1 MTVEVKSVSEM
12 PPRQLSCGLDFCS
25 VPDIRSS
32 LTVAS
37 EAGYNFVCFPI
48 VHPRFKREFIGGKCK
63 GRDGP
68 FTRSDLILPGSDWN
82 TLIVGKISSYIDVD
96 CLVPAQRKQY
106 EAAFIQE
113 LQYASHLCLPAVMV
127 SLHGLNITNL
137 ARLLNNKIQS
147 NCSYQIW
154 VHVPMEC
161 PSVGSKNYYLNENDG
176 SEKEDVLKPCTWN
189 WWRKFHSL
197 ANWESKLGLALE
209 ITSDIPTEEEIIRWM
224 GEPIKCILI
233 STAVFITNKSGYPV
247 LSRAHQALV
256 KTLASLDVQVVIKGA
271 IRHGQIKYYQQ
282 YLEHLWQNP
291 LHSDP
296 LQAFA
301 RGYEDYLQCPLQP
314 LMDNL
319 ESQTYEVFE
328 KDPVKYNEYQRAI
341 YCALLDRVPFEE
353 KENAVQVVM
362 VVGAG
367 RGPLVRASLNAA
379 QKADRKI
386 RIYAVEKNPN
396 AVVTLQAQQKEV
408 WGDQVTVVSC
418 DMRDWKAPEKADI
431 LISELLGSFGDNELS
446 PECLDGAQSF
456 LKDDGISIPCSY
468 TSYLC
473 PVQSSKLY
481 SEVRLCKEKD
491 KHPLH
496 PFESPYVVHLQNK
509 FQLSPPQT
517 LFSFHHPNRDEIIDN
532 TRYEC
537 RSYKVNQDAVL
548 HGFSGYFE
556 TVLYKNITLSILPE
570 TYTKGMF
577 SWFPIFFPIREPVHV
592 KGGDTLEVH
601 FWRCISKKGVWY
613 EWCVT
618 QPVPGPIH
626 NPNGRSY
633 IIGL

>member
-1 MTVEVKSVSEM
+1 MSKSEI

-25 VPDIRSS
+25 VPDIRSA
-32 LTVAS
+32 LQVAS
-37 EAGYNFVCFPI
+37 DAGYNFVCFPI
-48 VHPRFKREFIGGKCK
+48 VHPRFKREFLTGKCK
-63 GRDGP
+63 DRSGP
-68 FTRSDLILPGSDWN
+68 FTRSDLILPGTDWN
-82 TLIVGKISSYIDVD
+82 TLIVGKISPYIDVD
-96 CLVPAQRKQY
+96 CPLPAQRKQY
-106 EAAFIQE
+106 EAAFLQE
-113 LQYASHLCLPAVMV
+113 LQYASHLSLPAIMV
-127 SLHGLNITNL
+127 TLRGKNITNL
-137 ARLLNNKIQS
+137 ARILSNKVQAS
-147 NCSYQIW
+147 CSYQIW

-161 PSVGSKNYYLNENDG
+161 PSVGASHYRGDGDEQDERIAKEN
-176 SEKEDVLKPCTWN
+176 TWY
-189 WWRKFHSL
+189 WWKQFHSL
-197 ANWESKLGLALE
+197 ANWEAKLGLALE
-209 ITSDIPTEEEIIRWM
+209 VTSDIPTEEEITRWM
-224 GEPIKCILI
+224 GEPIKCLIL

-247 LSRAHQALV
+247 LSRAHQVLM
-256 KTLASLDVQVVIKGA
+256 KTMASLDVQVVIKGA
-271 IRHGQIKYYQQ
+271 IRHGHIKFYQQ

-291 LHSDP
+291 LHIDP

-341 YCALLDRVPFEE
+341 YSALLDRVPFEE
-353 KENAVQVVM
+353 KENNVQVVM

-379 QKADRKI
+379 QKADRRIK
-386 RIYAVEKNPN
+386 IYAVEKNPN
-396 AVVTLQAQQKEV
+396 AVVTLQAQQSEV
-408 WGDQVTVVSC
+408 WGSQVTVVSC
-418 DMRDWKAPEKADI
+418 DMRDWVAPEKADI
-431 LISELLGSFGDNELS
+431 LVSELLGSFGDNELS

-456 LKDDGISIPCSY
+456 LKEDGISIPCNY

-473 PVQSSKLY
+473 PVQSPKLY
-481 SEVRLCKEKD
+481 AEVRLCKEKD

-509 FQLSPPQT
+509 YQLAPPQA
-517 LFSFHHPNRDEIIDN
+517 LFTFHHPNRDEIIDN
-532 TRYEC
+532 ARYEC
-537 RSYKVNQDAVL
+537 RTYKISQDAVL

-577 SWFPIFFPIREPVHV
+577 SWFPIFFPLRQPVQV
-592 KGGDTLEVH
+592 CKGDVLAVH
-601 FWRCISKKGVWY
+601 FWRCINKKGVWY
-613 EWCVT
+613 EWCIS